1 MSESTSEKKPYIP
14 CSEVLEFL
22 WAYVAGELPP
32 ERVHEFD
39 RHLAVCPSCIA
50 YLDSYKKTIELS
62 HESFQPGQ
70 CEPAEEELPED
81 LIQAVLAARRKG

>member
-1 MSESTSEKKPYIP
+1 MSEKKPYIP

-32 ERVHEFD
+32 ERVHELD
-39 RHLAVCPSCIA
+39 RHLAVCPSCVA
-50 YLDSYKKTIELS
+50 YLDSYRKTIELS
-62 HESFQPGQ
+62 RESFQPDQ
-70 CEPAEEELPED
+70 CEPEEELPEE

>member
-1 MSESTSEKKPYIP
+1 MSESSSEKKPYIP

-39 RHLAVCPSCIA
+39 RHLAVCPSCVA
-50 YLDSYKKTIELS
+50 YLDSYRKTIELS
-62 HESFQPGQ
+62 HESFQPDA
-70 CEPAEEELPED
+70 CEPAEELPDD